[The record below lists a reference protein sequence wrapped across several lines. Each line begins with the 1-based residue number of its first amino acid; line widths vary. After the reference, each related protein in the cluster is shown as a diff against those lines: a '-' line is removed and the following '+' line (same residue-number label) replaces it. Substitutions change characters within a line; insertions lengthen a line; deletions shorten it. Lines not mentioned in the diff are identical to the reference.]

1 MGSAGYRA
9 TQVLYYQ
16 ESAGSFKVRLLC
28 ISYSRATREVLP
40 SSSFWSTCYKVWRL
54 KIQSSSMRIS
64 DKIMPGATTVPRQS
78 LLYLPSSCHLE
89 CLSLQWTFQTP
100 REEPTSC
107 QPCKNHIRRYIN
119 EGHDV
124 ATAQQMKDAIL
135 SHGGVKGIRVAV
147 VEAAICETPEQRK
160 IPGINKLNNFE
171 FRNESVFTRGAYGIG
186 EGSRIIMTFPMR
198 SLLLTGGFLN
208 TQAGFFICHRT
219 IALFVN
225 NYYYKF

>member
-1 MGSAGYRA
+1 
-9 TQVLYYQ
+9 
-16 ESAGSFKVRLLC
+16 
-28 ISYSRATREVLP
+28 
-40 SSSFWSTCYKVWRL
+40 
-54 KIQSSSMRIS
+54 MRIS

-147 VEAAICETPEQRK
+147 VEAAICKTPEQRK

-219 IALFVN
+219 TIALFVN